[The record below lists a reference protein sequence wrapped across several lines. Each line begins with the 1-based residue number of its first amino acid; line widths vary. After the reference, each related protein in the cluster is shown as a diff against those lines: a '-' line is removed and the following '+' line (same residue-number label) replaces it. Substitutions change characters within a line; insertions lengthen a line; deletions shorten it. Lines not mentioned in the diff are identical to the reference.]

1 VTSVRGNRWARIVA
15 LLCLLAGAALAP
27 QWASAATDRVRTDL
41 GIVEGAGAQP
51 SGIRIFRGIPYA
63 QPPLGAL
70 RWQPPQGLRKWSGVR
85 KADNFGPRCM
95 QQAVFGDMSF
105 RSKGMS
111 EDCLYLNV
119 WTPARSGAEQ
129 RPVLVYFY
137 GGGFVAG
144 DGSEPRYDG
153 EQMARRGIVVVT
165 MSYRLGVFGFLAH
178 PELSREMPYRGSGN
192 YGLLDQVAALRWVH
206 DNIAA
211 FGGDPRR
218 VTIGG
223 ESAGSV
229 SVSVLMASALS
240 RELIAGAIGE
250 SGSILGTLSAVPLAD
265 AEATGRSFA
274 AQVGVS
280 SLSGLRAQPAE
291 RLLEAAGKFDA
302 FAFKSTIDGYLFPK
316 DPATIYA
323 AGEQAHVPLLAGSN
337 SEEMSYADVLG
348 SEPHTLAGYRNAVQ
362 RLYGSE
368 AGDVLKL
375 YPAASDGEP
384 VLDAAQLL
392 ASDRF
397 IAYSTWKWMDMATKT
412 GGKPTYYY
420 DYSRKRPPL
429 KPEVGDATEGLAGGV
444 VRGGAVPARPPAR
457 GAVHSAEIEY
467 AFGNLNL
474 SPMYAWTP
482 DDYEVSRTMQSYFAH
497 FIATGDPN
505 SPSLPL
511 WPAYASGQ
519 RMRLDVVSRAQP
531 DTTPARGELLDRLQD
546 AGQARH

>member
-1 VTSVRGNRWARIVA
+1 MHRYARIIT
-15 LLCLLAGAALAP
+15 LLWLVAGAALAP
-27 QWASAATDRVRTDL
+27 QFASAAADRVQTDF
-41 GIVEGAGAQP
+41 GIVEAAGAQP
-51 SGIRIFRGIPYA
+51 FWIRVFRGIPYA

-70 RWQPPQGLRKWSGVR
+70 RWKPPQGLKKWSGVR

-95 QQAVFGDMSF
+95 QQAVFGDMGF
-105 RSKGMS
+105 RSNGMS

-119 WTPARSGAEQ
+119 WTPARSAAAR

-153 EQMARRGIVVVT
+153 ESMARRGIVVVT

-229 SVSVLMASALS
+229 SVSALMASPLS
-240 RELIAGAIGE
+240 RELIAGAVGE
-250 SGSILGTLSAVPLAD
+250 SGSILGALPAVPLAD

-302 FAFKSTIDGYLFPK
+302 FAFKRTIDGYLFPK
-316 DPATIYA
+316 DPAAIYA

-337 SEEMSYADVLG
+337 SQEMSYAEVLG

-368 AGDVLKL
+368 AEAVLKL

-397 IAYSTWKWMDMATKT
+397 IAYSTWKWIDLATKS
-412 GGKPTYYY
+412 GGNRSYYY
-420 DYSRKRPPL
+420 EYSRKRPSL
-429 KPEVGDATEGLAGGV
+429 RREIGDAAEGLAGGV
-444 VRGGAVPARPPAR
+444 VRGSSVQPRPSAR

-467 AFGNLNL
+467 ALGNLDL

-482 DDYEVSRTMQSYFAH
+482 DDYEVSRMMQSYFAH

-505 SPSLPL
+505 SPGLPQ
-511 WPAYASGQ
+511 WP
-519 RMRLDVVSRAQP
+519 VPRAQP
-531 DTTPARGELLDRLQD
+531 DTAAARGELLDRLQE
-546 AGQARH
+546 AGRARH